1 MNPRFNLSRV
11 AAATA
16 TITLVAAPA
25 WAADLTMTAPLHV
38 PYQTPFV
45 FRTI

>member
-16 TITLVAAPA
+16 TITLVDLRGRPTSPGPRRRAAA
-25 WAADLTMTAPLHV
+25 
-38 PYQTPFV
+38 
-45 FRTI
+45 